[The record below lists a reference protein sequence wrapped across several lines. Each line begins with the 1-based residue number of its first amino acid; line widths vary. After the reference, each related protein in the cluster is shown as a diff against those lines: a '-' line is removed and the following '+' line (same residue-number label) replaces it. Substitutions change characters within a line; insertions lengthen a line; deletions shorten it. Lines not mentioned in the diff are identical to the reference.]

1 MRPLRLQLSGFTCFR
16 EETLVNFD
24 ELELFAIEGPTGSGK
39 STILDALTYTL
50 YGQTPR
56 LGGRGLDALLSPGL
70 EQMLASL
77 EFEVGSHAYRATRT
91 LVKKASRVEPQVRV
105 ERLSG
110 GDWKQLPETEKIK
123 EAGAAL
129 ERIVGLDYDS
139 FTRAVMLPQGAF
151 DSFLRGDASKRRRLL
166 VNLLGLDR
174 LEKMQKEAGQRA
186 RDAEREQKGIELR
199 LEQDYQGATPD
210 KLRTLKNERT
220 SLQTERERL
229 MTLRK
234 EAQTELAGLEEVKAL
249 LDTRQEV
256 VRKLAGLEARADQI
270 EADKEALERAK
281 RAALLTPQLE
291 TLAAQEV
298 KLKRVLGEVKTL
310 KGALDARRQEV
321 ERAETSLEAAEKE
334 AARLP
339 EIQTQLGELKAAEP
353 LLKQLRARK
362 GTLKL
367 AERETAQPYSDGIWD
382 EAWDTLQSKRAQ
394 VPSLQ
399 RAVQREREAAKS
411 LEAAQKAVETTGQ
424 EIEGLKRRL
433 ESLKAEGTAAKEV
446 AEKTS
451 KTHEQA
457 VVENQALAL
466 RPHLHEGDACPVCE
480 QEIKQLPEP
489 REDEVD
495 LAALAKAKE
504 KAQEKLEQLRDAYTT
519 TYTNLKNARETR
531 LKERQ
536 GEVERSERQLQEA
549 QKERLEL
556 ANLFTD
562 EPEGLELDTL
572 IKDLEIQRLDLL
584 AGLAQ
589 EVVEKSNGLDPERAP
604 AQLAAEAKQIETNL
618 KRAQEA
624 QVRAK
629 AELDKLMSKA
639 ESLAERQKELAE
651 EVAGTKE
658 KLEQSL
664 KGADFGSAEE
674 VRQSALSDAEQRRLA
689 DAIQTFTSQRATL
702 EQRQK
707 ELEGQLKG
715 RTLDEAVYK
724 TLKTQLSES
733 EEGLNEVQQRLGSVA
748 KELEHVEGQ
757 LERASHLR
765 KELTRLGRDYDTYRQ
780 LHGDLRGNQFQDYLM
795 TRVQSD
801 LAIRASQ
808 ILRDATEGRY
818 DLRLKDS
825 EYHVLDAWHTG
836 ELRNVKT
843 LSGGETFIASLAL
856 ALALS
861 DSVAGNATLGALFLD
876 EGFGTLDLETLDSV
890 AKVLEAL
897 TEQGRMVGVVTHV
910 TALSERLPSRLKVR
924 KKPEGSVVY
933 WD

>member
-1 MRPLRLQLSGFTCFR
+1 MRPLRLKLSGFTCFR

-24 ELELFAIEGPTGSGK
+24 DLDLFAIEGPTGSGK
-39 STILDALTYTL
+39 STLLDALTYTL

-77 EFEVGSHAYRATRT
+77 EFEVGANAYRATRT

-105 ERLSG
+105 ERLNG
-110 GDWKQLPETEKIK
+110 GNWKQLPETEKIK

-151 DSFLRGDASKRRRLL
+151 DTFLRGDASKRRKLL

-174 LEKMQKEAGQRA
+174 IERMQKEAGQRS

-210 KLRTLKNERT
+210 KLRALKDERAG
-220 SLQTERERL
+220 LETERKRL
-229 MTLRK
+229 MTLRQ
-234 EAQTELAGLEEVKAL
+234 EAQRELAGLEEVKSL
-249 LDTRQEV
+249 LDTQREV
-256 VRKLAGLEARADQI
+256 GRKLEALQVRAPKI
-270 EADKEALERAK
+270 EADKGALERAK

-291 TLAAQEV
+291 TLATQEV
-298 KLKRVLGEVKTL
+298 KLKRVLDETKTL
-310 KGALDARRQEV
+310 EGALGARRQEV
-321 ERAETSLEAAEKE
+321 ERAETSFAVAEKE
-334 AARLP
+334 AQRLP

-367 AERETAQPYSDGIWD
+367 AERGTAQPYSD
-382 EAWDTLQSKRAQ
+382 EAWDTLQSKSAQ

-399 RAVQREREAAKS
+399 RAAQREAEAARS
-411 LEAAQKAVETTGQ
+411 VEAARKAVKATEA
-424 EIEGLKRRL
+424 EIKTLKERL
-433 ESLKAEGTAAKEV
+433 ESLKTEGTAAKEMF
-446 AEKTS
+446 EKAA
-451 KTHEQA
+451 KTYEHA

-466 RPHLHEGDACPVCE
+466 RPHLHEGDTCPVCE
-480 QEIKQLPEP
+480 QEVKRLPKR
-489 REDEVD
+489 RENEVD
-495 LAALAKAKE
+495 LESLARAKKKAEAKLLE
-504 KAQEKLEQLRDAYTT
+504 LRESYSATKARKDAEG
-519 TYTNLKNARETR
+519 TY

-536 GEVERSERQLQEA
+536 QEVEKSERQLQEVK
-549 QKERLEL
+549 KERLEL
-556 ANLFTD
+556 AGLFTD
-562 EPEGLELDTL
+562 EPEGLELSALTN
-572 IKDLEIQRLDLL
+572 DLETQRLDLL
-584 AGLAQ
+584 AGLAR
-589 EVVEKSNGLDPERAP
+589 EVVAKANGLDPERAP

-618 KRAQEA
+618 KKAQEA
-624 QVRAK
+624 QTRAK
-629 AELDKLMSKA
+629 AELDKLVTKF
-639 ESLAERQKELAE
+639 ESLTERRSELEE
-651 EVAGTKE
+651 EVAGSRG
-658 KLEQSL
+658 KLEQAL
-664 KGADFGSAEE
+664 QNADFQNAEE
-674 VRQSALSDAEQRRLA
+674 VRESALSDAEQKRLA
-689 DAIQTFTSQRATL
+689 EGIQTFTSQRATL
-702 EQRQK
+702 EQRKK
-707 ELEGQLKG
+707 ELSGQIKG
-715 RTLDEAVYK
+715 RTLDEAIYK
-724 TLKTQLSES
+724 TLKSQVSEA
-733 EEGLNEVQQRLGSVA
+733 EEGLNQAQQRLGGVA

-765 KELTRLGRDYDTYRQ
+765 KELTRLGRDFDTYRQ
-780 LHGDLRGNQFQDYLM
+780 LHQDLRGNQFQDYLM

-801 LAIRASQ
+801 LAVRASQ

-910 TALSERLPSRLKVR
+910 TALSSRLPSRLKVR

>member
-1 MRPLRLQLSGFTCFR
+1 MRPLRLKLSGFTCFR

-24 ELELFAIEGPTGSGK
+24 DLDLFAIEGPTGSGK
-39 STILDALTYTL
+39 STLLDALTYTL

-77 EFEVGSHAYRATRT
+77 EFEVGANAYRATRT

-105 ERLSG
+105 ERLNG
-110 GDWKQLPETEKIK
+110 GNWKQLPETEKIK

-151 DSFLRGDASKRRRLL
+151 DTFLRGDASKRRKLL

-174 LEKMQKEAGQRA
+174 IERMQKEAGQRS

-199 LEQDYQGATPD
+199 LAQDYQGATPD
-210 KLRTLKNERT
+210 KLRALKDERA
-220 SLQTERERL
+220 SLETERERL
-229 MTLRK
+229 MALRQ
-234 EAQTELAGLEEVKAL
+234 EAQKELAGLEEVKSL
-249 LDTRQEV
+249 LDTQKEV
-256 VRKLAGLEARADQI
+256 GRKLEGVQARAPQI
-270 EADKEALERAK
+270 EADKGALERAK

-291 TLAAQEV
+291 TLATQEV
-298 KLKRVLGEVKTL
+298 KLKRVLDETRTL
-310 KGALDARRQEV
+310 EGALGARRQEV
-321 ERAETSLEAAEKE
+321 ERAETSLAVAEKE
-334 AARLP
+334 AQRLP
-339 EIQTQLGELKAAEP
+339 EIQTQLGELRAAEP

-367 AERETAQPYSDGIWD
+367 AERDTAQSYSD
-382 EAWDTLQSKRAQ
+382 EAWDALQSKSAQ
-394 VPSLQ
+394 VPSLK
-399 RAVQREREAAKS
+399 RAAQREAEAARSVEVARKAVKATEAEIKS
-411 LEAAQKAVETTGQ
+411 LKE
-424 EIEGLKRRL
+424 RL
-433 ESLKAEGTAAKEV
+433 ESLKAEGTVAKEV
-446 AEKTS
+446 FEKAA
-451 KTHEQA
+451 KTYEHA

-480 QEIKQLPEP
+480 QEVKRLPKR
-489 REDEVD
+489 RENEVD
-495 LAALAKAKE
+495 LESLARAKKKAEAKLLE
-504 KAQEKLEQLRDAYTT
+504 LRESYSATKARKDAEE
-519 TYTNLKNARETR
+519 TY

-536 GEVERSERQLQEA
+536 QEVEKAARQLEEV
-549 QKERLEL
+549 KEERLEL

-562 EPEGLELDTL
+562 EPERLELNTL
-572 IKDLEIQRLDLL
+572 TNDLETQRLDLL
-584 AGLAQ
+584 AGLAR
-589 EVVEKSNGLDPERAP
+589 EVVAKANGLDPERAP
-604 AQLAAEAKQIETNL
+604 AQLAAEAKQIETSL
-618 KRAQEA
+618 KKAQEA
-624 QVRAK
+624 QTRAK
-629 AELDKLMSKA
+629 AELDKLVTKF
-639 ESLAERQKELAE
+639 ESLTERKSELEE
-651 EVAGTKE
+651 EVAGGRE
-658 KLEQSL
+658 KLERALQN
-664 KGADFGSAEE
+664 ADFHNAEA
-674 VRQSALSDAEQRRLA
+674 VRESALSDAEQKRLA
-689 DAIQTFTSQRATL
+689 EGIQTFTSQRATL
-702 EQRQK
+702 EQREK
-707 ELEGQLKG
+707 ELSEQLAG
-715 RTLDEAVYK
+715 RILDEAIYK
-724 TLKTQLSES
+724 TLKSQVSEA
-733 EEGLNEVQQRLGSVA
+733 EEGLNQAQQRLGGVA
-748 KELEHVEGQ
+748 KELEHIEGQ

-780 LHGDLRGNQFQDYLM
+780 LHQDLRGNQFQDYLM

-801 LAIRASQ
+801 LAVRASQ

-910 TALSERLPSRLKVR
+910 TALSSRLPSRLKVR
-924 KKPEGSVVY
+924 KQPEGSVVY

>member
-1 MRPLRLQLSGFTCFR
+1 MRPLRLKLSGFTCFR

-24 ELELFAIEGPTGSGK
+24 DLDLFAIEGPTGSGK
-39 STILDALTYTL
+39 STLLDALTYTL

-77 EFEVGSHAYRATRT
+77 EFEVGANAYRATRT

-105 ERLSG
+105 ERLNG
-110 GDWKQLPETEKIK
+110 GNWKQLPETEKIK

-151 DSFLRGDASKRRRLL
+151 DTFLRGDASKRRKLL

-174 LEKMQKEAGQRA
+174 IERMQKEAGQRS

-199 LEQDYQGATPD
+199 LAQDYQGATPEKRRALKD
-210 KLRTLKNERT
+210 ERETLEV
-220 SLQTERERL
+220 ERERFSV
-229 MTLRK
+229 LRK

-256 VRKLAGLEARADQI
+256 ARRLETLHAKAEKV

-281 RAALLTPQLE
+281 KAALLMPQLE

-298 KLKRVLGEVKTL
+298 KLKRALDEIKAL
-310 KGALDARRQEV
+310 EGALGARRQEV
-321 ERAETSLEAAEKE
+321 ERAETSFATAEKE
-334 AARLP
+334 AERLP

-367 AERETAQPYSDGIWD
+367 AERDTAQPYSD
-382 EAWDTLQSKRAQ
+382 EAWDALQSKSAQ
-394 VPSLQ
+394 VPSLK
-399 RAVQREREAAKS
+399 RTVQREAEAARS
-411 LEAAQKAVETTGQ
+411 ANVAQKAVKATET
-424 EIEGLKRRL
+424 EIKSLRDKL
-433 ESLKAEGTAAKEV
+433 ESLKTEGKAAKEV
-446 AEKTS
+446 FERATKTYE
-451 KTHEQA
+451 HA

-466 RPHLHEGDACPVCE
+466 RPHLHEGGACPVCE
-480 QEIKQLPEP
+480 QEVKQLPKK
-489 REDEVD
+489 RDDEVD
-495 LAALAKAKE
+495 LTSLAKKKE
-504 KAQEKLEQLRDAYTT
+504 KAEEKLLELRESYSATKARKDAEE
-519 TYTNLKNARETR
+519 TY

-536 GEVERSERQLQEA
+536 QEVEKSQRQLVEVK
-549 QKERLEL
+549 KERLEL
-556 ANLFTD
+556 AHLFTA
-562 EPEGLELDTL
+562 EPEGLELNTL
-572 IKDLEIQRLDLL
+572 TNDLETQRLDLL

-589 EVVEKSNGLDPERAP
+589 EVVAKANGLDPERAP
-604 AQLAAEAKQIETNL
+604 AQLAAEAKQLETSL

-624 QVRAK
+624 QTRAK
-629 AELDKLMSKA
+629 AELDKLTTKF
-639 ESLAERQKELAE
+639 ESLAERKGELEE
-651 EVAGTKE
+651 EVTAGRD
-658 KLEQSL
+658 KLERAL
-664 KGADFGSAEE
+664 KNADFQSAEE
-674 VRQSALSDAEQRRLA
+674 VRDYALSEAEQKRLEEG
-689 DAIQTFTSQRATL
+689 IQTFTSQRATL
-702 EQRQK
+702 EQREK
-707 ELEGQLKG
+707 ELSGQIKG
-715 RTLDEAVYK
+715 RTLDEAIYK
-724 TLKTQLSES
+724 TFKTQLSES
-733 EEGLNEVQQRLGSVA
+733 EAGLSEVQQRLGGVA
-748 KELEHVEGQ
+748 KELEQVEGQ
-757 LERASHLR
+757 LGRASHLR

-780 LHGDLRGNQFQDYLM
+780 LHQDLRGNQFQDYLM

-801 LAIRASQ
+801 LAVRASQ

-910 TALSERLPSRLKVR
+910 TALSQRLPSRLKVR
-924 KKPEGSVVY
+924 KKLEGSVVY

>member
-1 MRPLRLQLSGFTCFR
+1 MRPLRLKLSGFTCFR

-24 ELELFAIEGPTGSGK
+24 DLNLFAIEGPTGSGK
-39 STILDALTYTL
+39 STLLDALTYTL

-77 EFEVGSHAYRATRT
+77 EFEVGANMYRATRT

-105 ERLSG
+105 ERLNG
-110 GDWKQLPETEKIK
+110 GNWKQLPETEKIK

-151 DSFLRGDASKRRRLL
+151 DTFLRGDASKRRKLL

-174 LEKMQKEAGQRA
+174 IERMQKEAGQRS

-199 LEQDYQGATPD
+199 LAQDYQGATPEKRRALKD
-210 KLRTLKNERT
+210 ERETLEV
-220 SLQTERERL
+220 ERERFSV
-229 MTLRK
+229 LRK

-256 VRKLAGLEARADQI
+256 ARRLETLHAKAEKV

-281 RAALLTPQLE
+281 KAALLMPQLE

-298 KLKRVLGEVKTL
+298 KLKRVLDEIKAL
-310 KGALDARRQEV
+310 EGALGARRQGV
-321 ERAETSLEAAEKE
+321 ERAETSFTTAEKE
-334 AARLP
+334 AERLP

-367 AERETAQPYSDGIWD
+367 AERDTAQPYSD
-382 EAWDTLQSKRAQ
+382 EAWDALQSKSAQ
-394 VPSLQ
+394 VPSLK
-399 RAVQREREAAKS
+399 RAVQREAEAARS
-411 LEAAQKAVETTGQ
+411 ANAAQKAVKATET
-424 EIEGLKRRL
+424 EIKSLRDKL
-433 ESLKAEGTAAKEV
+433 ESLKTEGTAAKEV
-446 AEKTS
+446 FENAARTYED
-451 KTHEQA
+451 A

-466 RPHLHEGDACPVCE
+466 RPHLHEGGACPVCE
-480 QEIKQLPEP
+480 QEVKQLPKK
-489 REDEVD
+489 RDDEVD
-495 LAALAKAKE
+495 LTSLAKKKE
-504 KAQEKLEQLRDAYTT
+504 KAEEKLLELRDAYTT
-519 TYTNLKNARETR
+519 THASLKSNVDTR
-531 LKERQ
+531 LKEHQ
-536 GEVERSERQLQEA
+536 QEVERSERQLEEVK
-549 QKERLEL
+549 KERLEL
-556 ANLFTD
+556 ATLFTD
-562 EPEGLELDTL
+562 EPDKLELNTL
-572 IKDLEIQRLDLL
+572 TNDLETQRLDLL

-589 EVVEKSNGLDPERAP
+589 EVVAKANGLDPERAP
-604 AQLAAEAKQIETNL
+604 AQLAAEAKQIETSL

-624 QVRAK
+624 QTRAK
-629 AELDKLMSKA
+629 AELDKLTTKF
-639 ESLAERQKELAE
+639 ESLAERKGELEE
-651 EVAGTKE
+651 EVTAGRD
-658 KLEQSL
+658 KLERAL
-664 KGADFGSAEE
+664 KNADFQSAEE
-674 VRQSALSDAEQRRLA
+674 VRDYALSEAEQKRLEEG
-689 DAIQTFTSQRATL
+689 IQTFTSQRATL
-702 EQRQK
+702 EQREK
-707 ELEGQLKG
+707 ELSGQIKG
-715 RTLDEAVYK
+715 RTLDEAIYK
-724 TLKTQLSES
+724 TFKTQLSES
-733 EEGLNEVQQRLGSVA
+733 EAGLSEVQRRLGGVA
-748 KELEHVEGQ
+748 KELEQVEGQ
-757 LERASHLR
+757 LGRASHLR

-780 LHGDLRGNQFQDYLM
+780 LHQDLRGNQFQDYLM

-801 LAIRASQ
+801 LAVRASQ

-910 TALSERLPSRLKVR
+910 TALSQRLPSRLKVR
-924 KKPEGSVVY
+924 KKLEGSVVY